1 MKKYLILFLFLLNVK
16 LFAQVPEPVNDQT
29 KPVLIYNAFIHI
41 GDGNTIQN
49 GFVSFDNLS
58 FINLS
63 YPACF
68 LVSSDNFPPIFSTLL
83 G

>member
-1 MKKYLILFLFLLNVK
+1 MKKFLILFLVLLNVK

-49 GFVSFDNLS
+49 GFVSFDNGRALPVC
-58 FINLS
+58 II
-63 YPACF
+63 
-68 LVSSDNFPPIFSTLL
+68 SSTLFKSLPKFPP